1 MPLMPHAIGQSKSQ
15 NIWIQ
20 EEGNGFHTLME
31 EMQSHVIWDMD
42 TGRGAIWD
50 VFVINLPQA

>member
-31 EMQSHVIWDMD
+31 EMQSHIIWDMD

-50 VFVINLPQA
+50 VFVINLP